1 MIYRF
6 GPATSVPH
14 GKPELTMGPAT
25 DVSRPIL
32 LAADSNIQHRP
43 AAHRTALI
51 LATAI
56 ALKDDKPEP
65 IRPDDAVHSATINTT
80 CNTDSQPVA
89 DPGASVVGSKATAL
103 YVTEQAGV

>member
-1 MIYRF
+1 MIYRY
-6 GPATSVPH
+6 GPTTPVPH

-32 LAADSNIQHRP
+32 LAADSNIQHGP
-43 AAHRTALI
+43 TAHRTPLT
-51 LATAI
+51 LSTAR

-65 IRPDDAVHSATINTT
+65 IRPDDTVHPTTINTAG
-80 CNTDSQPVA
+80 NTDSQPVT
-89 DPGASVVGSKATAL
+89 DPGASVVGSKAIAL